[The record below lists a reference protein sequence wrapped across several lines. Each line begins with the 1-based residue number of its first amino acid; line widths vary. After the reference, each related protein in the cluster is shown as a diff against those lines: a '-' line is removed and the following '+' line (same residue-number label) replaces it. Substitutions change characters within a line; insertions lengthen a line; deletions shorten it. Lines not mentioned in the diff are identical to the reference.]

1 VFELANLL
9 LVEPVNEVIVF
20 PRRADWCSPRRASG
34 STASFG
40 EAVFD
45 TVMFASG
52 VETDFA
58 CPALAD
64 LNIMACYT
72 RLASV
77 RGAGFM
83 AATTTFVS

>member
-1 VFELANLL
+1 
-9 LVEPVNEVIVF
+9 
-20 PRRADWCSPRRASG
+20 
-34 STASFG
+34 
-40 EAVFD
+40 
-45 TVMFASG
+45 MFASG

-64 LNIMACYT
+64 LNIMVCYT

-83 AATTTFVS
+83 AATTNVRVLNTPAWLINAGCLAGNSLFLSRQRARKAKPRNLEAADFRF